1 MVGLVDSKTI
11 WLLLTNLML
20 GLAVVV
26 CGGMIAWCL
35 MKDVQRKRRAKKEE
49 SLVPLDYLDGLENLG
64 VTLPDGGETVDE
76 MAEQ

>member
-1 MVGLVDSKTI
+1 MNGLVDPKTI

-26 CGGMIAWCL
+26 CGAMIAWCL
-35 MKDVQRKRRAKKEE
+35 MRDVQRRRREKKDE
-49 SLVPLDYLDGLENLG
+49 LLAPLDYLNGLENLG